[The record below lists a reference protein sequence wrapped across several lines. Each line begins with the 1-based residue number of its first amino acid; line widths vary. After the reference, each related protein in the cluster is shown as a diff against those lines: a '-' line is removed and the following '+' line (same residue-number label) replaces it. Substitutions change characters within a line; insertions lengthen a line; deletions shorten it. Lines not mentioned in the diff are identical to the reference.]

1 MFLITIEEIN
11 SEFEYIHHML
21 LPIVDGSSDKEL
33 IEDFY
38 GEGSV
43 GDDVAHQY
51 RKGFYW
57 VWGDVLARVKSTQSL
72 TDDEAATLIKF
83 L

>member
-1 MFLITIEEIN
+1 MFLVTIEEIN
-11 SEFEYIHHML
+11 GDFEYTHHML

-38 GEGSV
+38 GDGSV
-43 GDDVAHQY
+43 TEKDL
-51 RKGFYW
+51 KGFYW
-57 VWGDVLARVKSTQSL
+57 IWGDVLARVKSTQSL

-83 L
+83 I

>member
-1 MFLITIEEIN
+1 MFLVTIDERN
-11 SEFEYIHHML
+11 GEFEYTHHML
-21 LPIVDGSSDKEL
+21 LPTVDGISDKEL

-38 GEGSV
+38 EE
-43 GDDVAHQY
+43 AILTWKAP
-51 RKGFYW
+51 KGFYW
-57 VWGDVLARVKSTQSL
+57 VFGEVLARVQSIKPL

>member
-11 SEFEYIHHML
+11 SEFEYTHHML

-43 GDDVAHQY
+43 TGED
-51 RKGFYW
+51 RKRFYW

-83 L
+83 I

>member
-1 MFLITIEEIN
+1 MFLVTIDERN
-11 SEFEYIHHML
+11 GMFEYTHHML
-21 LPIVDGSSDKEL
+21 VPTMEDSSDKKL

-43 GDDVAHQY
+43 TEEDF
-51 RKGFYW
+51 KGFYW
-57 VWGDVLARVKSTQSL
+57 VWGEVLARVQSIEPL

-83 L
+83 I